1 MCMPK
6 DRGGL
11 GFRDLRCFN
20 LALLAKQGWRLQ
32 TNSTSLFSR
41 VYKAKYFPHCNFD
54 EATIGRN
61 PSYAWRSL
69 MAAQGVIRRGMRW
82 QVGTGNQI
90 RVWRDKWIPRPST
103 YKVITPKLP
112 SLNGAL
118 VCELINRETKEWD
131 RDKIEQWFLPE
142 DRDEIL
148 GIPLS
153 TTRNRDRIIWA
164 ENRSGKFSVKSAYIL
179 ALEEQKQPAMAD
191 CSNGVAR
198 RRLWKT
204 IWSLNIPQKNKFF
217 AWKASRDILASN
229 QNLTKRKITE
239 YGVCDLCGKEK
250 ESTCHLLW
258 FCDHAKEVWCNSKLS
273 LPFEIS
279 ESWKFIDVLEN
290 LQRNEHLRPGLLE
303 QVTMVCW
310 GI

>member
-1 MCMPK
+1 MIRQFWWGQIKSEKKLSWLSWDKMCMLK

-20 LALLAKQGWRLQ
+20 LALLAKQGWQLQ
-32 TNSTSLFSR
+32 TNSISLFSK

-90 RVWRDKWIPRPST
+90 RVWRDKWIPRSST
-103 YKVITPKLP
+103 YKVITPELP

-148 GIPLS
+148 GILLS
-153 TTRNRDRIIWA
+153 IMSNRERIIWV
-164 ENRSGKFSVKSAYIL
+164 ENRSGKSFVKNAYIL
-179 ALEEQKQPAMAD
+179 VLEEQKQPAMAD
-191 CSNGVAR
+191 YSNGAAR

-204 IWSLNIPQKNKFF
+204 IWSLYIP
-217 AWKASRDILASN
+217 
-229 QNLTKRKITE
+229 
-239 YGVCDLCGKEK
+239 
-250 ESTCHLLW
+250 
-258 FCDHAKEVWCNSKLS
+258 
-273 LPFEIS
+273 
-279 ESWKFIDVLEN
+279 
-290 LQRNEHLRPGLLE
+290 
-303 QVTMVCW
+303 
-310 GI
+310 